1 MSYQAL
7 ARKWRPKTFDQ
18 VIGQAHVVS
27 ALTNGLDNQRVHHAF
42 LFTGTRGV
50 GKTTLARI
58 FAKALNC
65 AQGVSSTPCGEC
77 VPCRGV
83 DQGNFIDLI
92 EVDAASRTKVD
103 DTRELLDNVQYT
115 PSQGRF
121 KIYLIDEVHMLST
134 HSFNALLKTLEEP
147 PEHVKFLLATTDP
160 QKLPATILSRCI
172 QFNLKALD
180 IGQLTAQLEKILQA
194 EGVEYDRPALSIMAR
209 AADGSVRD
217 ALSLLDQGIAFGN
230 GEVRDEKIR
239 AMLGMIDDQFTRQLI
254 EQIALGQGSEALETV
269 AAMAQRSADFSVAL
283 DEILTSLHNLSLYQ
297 INPRAVEWKGVDTT
311 DLATLAAQLDGEL
324 LQLLYQIALIG
335 KRDLGL
341 APDSRSGFEMV
352 LLRMIAFRPQAPVAR
367 PAASGKPKPEPK
379 PEPKPKPDA
388 QPTRPAAATNPRRS
402 AAPEPQT
409 PPASGKPKPEPK
421 PTRPAVT
428 TNPRRSAAPEP
439 QTPLA
444 SGKPKPEPKP
454 TRPAATTN
462 PRRRVAPGS
471 ETSPTSGKPKPDA
484 PSTRPA
490 AATNP
495 RQSAAPEPETPL
507 AEASPTLA
515 ESGAGPETCAPIDAT
530 KAAQTVQTVTAA
542 QPLTPDAN
550 ETNEASQLSDANE
563 ANYENSAA
571 TAEANPGE
579 CNFALAELSHGDRW
593 AACIEQSGVRGLTRE
608 MMMQMAPESV
618 SGDTLHLRLDAAH
631 GHLLTPERVKI
642 IEAQLAARLS
652 RPLRLE
658 VRVAENTA
666 EARETPSRQRQRV
679 QRENQQRAERAF
691 RDDPT
696 VRELVDLFDAE
707 IVGDSIRPPAV

>member
-311 DLATLAAQLDGEL
+311 DLATLAAQVDGEL

-341 APDSRSGFEMV
+341 APDPRSGFEMV

-409 PPASGKPKPEPK
+409 PPASK
-421 PTRPAVT
+421 
-428 TNPRRSAAPEP
+428 
-439 QTPLA
+439 
-444 SGKPKPEPKP
+444 
-454 TRPAATTN
+454 
-462 PRRRVAPGS
+462 
-471 ETSPTSGKPKPDA
+471 KPKPDA
-484 PSTRPA
+484 QPTQPA

-495 RQSAAPEPETPL
+495 RRSAAPEPETPL